1 MNERSISLEVIEQA
15 TSEAIVKVLERYG
28 IKANGHAL
36 IACDKAANDLASEL
50 QQMEQQWTLR
60 KKSVNIS

>member
-28 IKANGHAL
+28 IKALGEWL
-36 IACDKAANDLASEL
+36 AAQTGVEVVFADLYNPA
-50 QQMEQQWTLR
+50 
-60 KKSVNIS
+60 

>member
-36 IACDKAANDLASEL
+36 NACDKAANELAGEL
-50 QQMEQQWTLR
+50 HRMEQKGTLR
-60 KKSVNIS
+60 KKSMNIS